1 MKASRVIEVV
11 QAHEPLS
18 LSSVGL
24 RQSAVL
30 VPLRYEDDSH
40 DSFEVILTRRSSEL
54 PSHAGQVSF
63 PGGGYQ
69 QEDEDLVA
77 TALRESFEEI
87 GLERSQVRV
96 VGRLDDV
103 QTITGYHVTPVVGT
117 VATGTAFLPDISEVA
132 RVFTVPLSII
142 LDADKWEKH
151 THSFKGSQVEMWQLL
166 WDGETIWGATAY
178 MLRAFRKVLLGPG
191 AGL

>member
-1 MKASRVIEVV
+1 MKAASVIQVV
-11 QAHEPLS
+11 EEHKPLS

-30 VPLRYEDDSH
+30 VPLRYENASH
-40 DSFEVILTRRSSEL
+40 QSFEVILTRRSSEL

-63 PGGGYQ
+63 PGGGF
-69 QEDEDLVA
+69 QEGDVDIVA
-77 TALRESFEEI
+77 TALRETFEEI
-87 GLERSQVRV
+87 GVGSDQVTV

-117 VATGTAFLPDISEVA
+117 VEVGTSLVPDESEVA
-132 RVFTVPLSII
+132 RVFTVPLDVI
-142 LDADKWEKH
+142 LDADCWEQH
-151 THSFKGSQVEMWQLL
+151 THEFQGSQVDMWQIP

-178 MLRAFRKVLLGPG
+178 MLRAFRRLLLGPSS
-191 AGL
+191 GL